1 MMDDIVFSR
10 WEYGDKTYHLT
21 TPPAKQEQR
30 SHEDIDLSQTR
41 VQVILKDGSALW
53 VTADKID
60 KLREDGLIN

>member
-1 MMDDIVFSR
+1 MMEDIVFSK

-21 TPPAKQEQR
+21 TPQAKQAQH
-30 SHEDIDLSQTR
+30 SPEDIDLSRTR